1 MSHSLGKA
9 FRPRNVA
16 KTYAAIAKRHARILQ
31 IVATQLT
38 ILERWIEEKSS
49 LTLEIDPTYV
59 LRIKCYRCVETVPI
73 RWLTT
78 RWIGRRMP
86 DLCIA
91 AFQGTQC
98 SRMRS
103 SGRRRSARSR

>member
-59 LRIKCYRCVETVPI
+59 LRIKCYRCVETVPKVHPMEE
-73 RWLTT
+73 
-78 RWIGRRMP
+78 GVCG
-86 DLCIA
+86 LCVV
-91 AFQGTQC
+91 QL
-98 SRMRS
+98 RS
-103 SGRRRSARSR
+103 MVMEC